1 MENDISGKWRKTGKK
16 WGDIMYKR
24 YYFCRRWKK
33 IERARK
39 EGKYAQGTLVELLY
53 QNRKPEGKT
62 VNRLYSGIY
71 EYTVEGITRTKRVVV
86 PGNAPPKTL
95 YFYYKKTP
103 DHVFT
108 EYDIGKNPFKILIY
122 IIPVLVAFAVMT
134 ALGFRPWQI
143 FRWGYWGVNMS

>member
-1 MENDISGKWRKTGKK
+1 MCLRPWSMIFPENGEKQVKNEVILCTKGIIFAG
-16 WGDIMYKR
+16 GE
-24 YYFCRRWKK
+24 KK
-33 IERARK
+33 IERVRK

-53 QNRKPEGKT
+53 QNREPEGKT

-86 PGNAPPKTL
+86 PGNAPPRTL

-134 ALGFRPWQI
+134 ALGFRP
-143 FRWGYWGVNMS
+143 

>member
-1 MENDISGKWRKTGKK
+1 MPAVK
-16 WGDIMYKR
+16 
-24 YYFCRRWKK
+24 KK

-53 QNRKPEGKT
+53 QNREPEGKT

-95 YFYYKKTP
+95 YFYYRKRRT
-103 DHVFT
+103 
-108 EYDIGKNPFKILIY
+108 
-122 IIPVLVAFAVMT
+122 
-134 ALGFRPWQI
+134 
-143 FRWGYWGVNMS
+143 MSLRSMI

>member
-1 MENDISGKWRKTGKK
+1 MCLRPWRMIFPENGEKQVKNEVISCTKGIIFAG
-16 WGDIMYKR
+16 GE
-24 YYFCRRWKK
+24 KK

-39 EGKYAQGTLVELLY
+39 EGKYAQGTLVKLLY
-53 QNRKPEGKT
+53 QNREPEGKT

-71 EYTVEGITRTKRVVV
+71 EYTAEGITRTKRVVV

-134 ALGFRPWQI
+134 ALGFRP
-143 FRWGYWGVNMS
+143 

>member
-1 MENDISGKWRKTGKK
+1 MPAVK
-16 WGDIMYKR
+16 
-24 YYFCRRWKK
+24 KK

-39 EGKYAQGTLVELLY
+39 EGKYAQGTLVKLLY
-53 QNRKPEGKT
+53 QNREPEGKT

-134 ALGFRPWQI
+134 ALGFRP
-143 FRWGYWGVNMS
+143 